1 MPLIGARLWFAATA
15 GCALAGVV
23 ISAITA
29 ANDAHERSHPAAARA
44 VNAFVFFTIQSH
56 LLVGAAAVLL
66 VLKLN
71 RSSTAVAVLRL
82 SSLVA
87 IPVTGLVFHAVL
99 ARRWTSRAGMRSA
112 RRVALADPPH
122 LLARLTLIRGAI
134 AHWYPYPF
142 IDVTQLRY
150 AAPPS
155 TACGW
160 LCCFSSDGA
169 RNSNATVVSLARPGA
184 HWASAS
190 GTAGSPRDV

>member
-1 MPLIGARLWFAATA
+1 M
-15 GCALAGVV
+15 
-23 ISAITA
+23 
-29 ANDAHERSHPAAARA
+29 
-44 VNAFVFFTIQSH
+44 
-56 LLVGAAAVLL
+56 
-66 VLKLN
+66 LKLN

-99 ARRWTSRAGMRSA
+99 ARRWTSRPGMRSA
-112 RRVALADPPH
+112 RRLALADPPH

-142 IDVTQLRY
+142 IDVTQLGY

-160 LCCFSSDGA
+160 LCCLVRRRAQLELDRRLTRAPGGTPGVGERHGGIAEGCLILSTS
-169 RNSNATVVSLARPGA
+169 ATHA
-184 HWASAS
+184 
-190 GTAGSPRDV
+190 SPRATKALPSKSMRFMR